1 MFETELPVSGRA
13 PTGAHPH
20 IAHTNGIRVSPF
32 HEDGAA
38 WTAWSDRDEALEPRD
53 REPLVLAIG
62 EKIRR
67 VHANLTGRKISHVKA
82 YRTLNTPFRLTLKLI
97 WHELTKSFRT
107 LSGCLRSYLITDILF
122 SHPPSMISYM
132 GLDSPFRSVSAMCP
146 LLIAFTSIS
155 TEPLRTAWNL
165 YCSLLGVFKGFRPY
179 RT

>member
-20 IAHTNGIRVSPF
+20 IAHANGVRISPF

-67 VHANLTGRKISHVKA
+67 VHAYLAGRKISHVKA
-82 YRTLNTPFRLTLKLI
+82 KTYIEYAVPFKRLN
-97 WHELTKSFRT
+97 
-107 LSGCLRSYLITDILF
+107 
-122 SHPPSMISYM
+122 
-132 GLDSPFRSVSAMCP
+132 
-146 LLIAFTSIS
+146 
-155 TEPLRTAWNL
+155 
-165 YCSLLGVFKGFRPY
+165 
-179 RT
+179 